1 MASRKPV
8 VTPPQKAK
16 SASADRDA
24 FLSRAEAAAF
34 CRLNIQSIDLAI
46 KKAELPCYH
55 VGRRR
60 LLHKP
65 DVLRWMLAKEA

>member
-1 MASRKPV
+1 MVSRIRTAKPK
-8 VTPPQKAK
+8 PQSK
-16 SASADRDA
+16 SASGDADA

-34 CRLNIQSIDLAI
+34 CRLNIQTIDAAI
-46 KKAELPCYH
+46 KNAELRCYH

-65 DVLRWMLAKEA
+65 DVLKWMLAKEA